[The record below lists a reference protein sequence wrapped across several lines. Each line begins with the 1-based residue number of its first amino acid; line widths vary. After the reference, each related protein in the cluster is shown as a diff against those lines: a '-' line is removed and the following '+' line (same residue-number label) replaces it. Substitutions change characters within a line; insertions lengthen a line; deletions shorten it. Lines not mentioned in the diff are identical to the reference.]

1 MAVKA
6 VQASHNSAC
15 ITFPK
20 FLELV
25 QFLQDMVD
33 QTSSMHG
40 IVFVTERQGVH
51 ALASMLRGLPDLA
64 DKATIHT
71 FTGHPA
77 KTKLQLAAEGATEG
91 EHGP

>member
-1 MAVKA
+1 MAIRA

-20 FLELV
+20 FLKLV

-33 QTSSMHG
+33 QTSSLHG

-51 ALASMLRGLPDLA
+51 ALASILRGLPDLA

-71 FTGHPA
+71 FMGHPA

-91 EHGP
+91 GP